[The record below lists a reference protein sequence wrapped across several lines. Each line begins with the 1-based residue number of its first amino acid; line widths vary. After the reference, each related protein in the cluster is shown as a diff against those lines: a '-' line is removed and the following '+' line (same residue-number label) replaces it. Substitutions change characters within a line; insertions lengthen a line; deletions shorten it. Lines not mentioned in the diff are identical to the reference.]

1 MSKMYKN
8 KSMLKRSLYII
19 ICSIFI
25 FNFMLASTAKAYKK
39 ITAHDL
45 RDYLSVSTLMIIID
59 VRNPEDYSN
68 GRIPTSVNMP
78 LYNLSNEVKSYN
90 IAHPT
95 KIIVYAN
102 TQEVSDRAAKTL
114 EDLGYTDISSMGSIN
129 GWTYSLQK

>member
-1 MSKMYKN
+1 MYKY
-8 KSMLKRSLYII
+8 KSILKRSLYII

-25 FNFMLASTAKAYKK
+25 FNFMFASTAKAYKK

-45 RDYLSVSTLMIIID
+45 RDYLSVSTLMIVLD
-59 VRNPEDYSN
+59 VRSPEDYAS

-78 LYNLSNEVKSYN
+78 LSNLSNEVRLYN
-90 IAHPT
+90 ITHPT

-114 EDLGYTDISSMGSIN
+114 EDLGYTDVSSMGSIS